1 MARQVN
7 GTSHKAEKQG
17 SGVGGGPVGNS
28 GGYSGRPGGNNP
40 AGPSQERAGGAGN
53 NTSNLALAGILA
65 LLLGK
70 NGKNGKSSPVR
81 IIILAVIIFLVL
93 KSCSGGSVYNTVD
106 TGMTNYA
113 ATTVSTP
120 APTPKPTPVP
130 ATPAP
135 TAVPAPASASAF
147 GSLADIISNYTGS
160 FGSNTGSYAGSTSSS
175 PSANADYSSALSSLL
190 GGYSSVNS
198 GSYSSSGWING
209 SNCGNLNTS
218 VLQGSRAK
226 FTSLRGNG
234 RDTATI
240 MIYMCGT
247 DLESGSGMA
256 TSDLQEIA
264 SAPIADNVNIL
275 VYTGGCTGWKNN
287 LMSNKTNQ
295 IYKIENGGRF
305 VCLNDNVGNLPMIS
319 ADTLSSFIQFCGKNY
334 PADRN
339 MLIFWDHGGGSITG
353 YGYDQRYKSSGS
365 MSLDGINKA
374 LANGGVKFDF
384 VGFDACLMATEETAE
399 VVSQYADYLIA
410 SEESEPGIG
419 WYYTNWLTKLS
430 NNTSASTLEIGK
442 QIIDDFVDVCAQK
455 CRGQDTTLSLIDL
468 AEFSA
473 TVPQLLKNWAN
484 ATTET
489 IKTDYRTISNARSG
503 SKEFAADSRID
514 QVDLAC
520 LAYNINDQASQQLAK
535 AILSAVKYNR
545 TSSTVKN
552 AYGLSIFFPYRS
564 ASSVKKAISTY
575 NAVGL
580 DSSYSK
586 CIQAYA
592 TYASSGQAS
601 SYSNGYSSPLGSLL
615 SGYGGSGYSS
625 GYGSGY
631 SSGYSGYGSSGTTG
645 YSLADIAG
653 LLSGYGTSS
662 YGNSGYGSSS
672 SGYSTSYS
680 STNDIYSLLSQ
691 MMSGGRD
698 LGGFESGTL
707 DQRSVAEYLSDNR
720 FNASA
725 LVWTRGEDGRLQI
738 SLPADQWELVDELKL
753 SVFRDDGKGFIDL
766 GLDLSGDYF
775 NESGALTGE
784 YDRVWLAL
792 NENECAYYQLYT
804 MAGDNGET
812 FTRGYIPC
820 LYNGVRAKLI
830 VDVVNDEPSV
840 VGYVYDYVDG
850 ETDARAKTITEYS
863 SSDRIQLIA
872 DYYTYDNSY
881 ENTYAIADE
890 FTIGEGLEVSYM
902 YVADPA
908 EISACYRFVDIYG
921 QSYWTPVM
929 ALADE

>member
-17 SGVGGGPVGNS
+17 GGVGGGPVGNS
-28 GGYSGRPGGNNP
+28 GGYSGRPGGSKP
-40 AGPSQERAGGAGN
+40 AGPSADRAGGAGS

-81 IIILAVIIFLVL
+81 IIIIAVIIFLLL
-93 KSCSGGSVYNTVD
+93 KSCSGGQVATVD
-106 TGMTNYA
+106 TGAVNYA
-113 ATTVSTP
+113 PATTVSTP
-120 APTPKPTPVP
+120 APAPVT
-130 ATPAP
+130 TPAP
-135 TAVPAPASASAF
+135 TPAPVSAP
-147 GSLADIISNYTGS
+147 GSIGGS
-160 FGSNTGSYAGSTSSS
+160 FPSYSGSYGSNTGSYSGSSS
-175 PSANADYSSALSSLL
+175 SAYTDYSSALSSLL
-190 GGYSSVNS
+190 GGYSPVNS

-209 SNCGNLNTS
+209 NNCGSLNTS

-226 FTSLRGNG
+226 FTNLKGNG
-234 RDTATI
+234 NDTVTI
-240 MIYMCGT
+240 MVYMCGT

-256 TSDLQEIA
+256 TSDLQEMA
-264 SAPIADNVNIL
+264 SAPIGSNVNLL

-295 IYKIENGGRF
+295 IFKIENGGRF
-305 VCLNDNVGNLPMIS
+305 ITLNDNVGNLPMIS
-319 ADTLSSFIQFCGKNY
+319 ADTLSSFIRFCGENY

-399 VVSQYADYLIA
+399 VVSRYADYLIA

-430 NNTSASTLEIGK
+430 KNTSASTLEIGK
-442 QIIDDFVDVCAQK
+442 QIVDDFVDVCAQK
-455 CRGQDTTLSLIDL
+455 CRGQDTTLSLVDL

-473 TVPQLLKNWAN
+473 TVPQLLKNWAD

-489 IKTDYRTISNARSG
+489 IKTNYKAVSNARSS
-503 SKEFAADSRID
+503 SKEFAADSHID
-514 QVDLAC
+514 QVDLTC
-520 LAYNINDQASQQLAK
+520 LACNINDSASQQLAK
-535 AILSAVKYNR
+535 AVLSAVKYNR

-564 ASSVKKAISTY
+564 SSAVRKAVSTY
-575 NAVGL
+575 DAIGR
-580 DSSYSK
+580 DSSYSR

-631 SSGYSGYGSSGTTG
+631 SSGYSGYGSSASTG
-645 YSLADIAG
+645 YSLSDIAG
-653 LLSGYGTSS
+653 LLSGYGMSS
-662 YGNSGYGSSS
+662 GGS
-672 SGYSTSYS
+672 SGYSSSYS
-680 STNDIYSLLSQ
+680 SVDDIYSLLSQ
-691 MMSGGRD
+691 MMGGRD

-725 LVWTRGEDGRLQI
+725 LVWTRGEDGRLQLV
-738 SLPADQWELVDELKL
+738 LPADQWELVDELKL

-775 NESGALTGE
+775 NVNGALMGE
-784 YDRVWLAL
+784 YDKVWLAV
-792 NENECAYYQLYT
+792 NGWECAYYQLYT
-804 MAGDNGET
+804 MTGDNGET

-820 LYNGVRAKLI
+820 LYNGQRAKLI

-850 ETDARAKTITEYS
+850 ETDARAKTVTEYS
-863 SSDRIQLIA
+863 SSDKVQLLA
-872 DYYTYDNSY
+872 DYYSYDNSY
-881 ENTYAIADE
+881 ENTYRISDE
-890 FTIGEGLEVSYM
+890 FTVGDGLELSYM
-902 YVADPA
+902 YVEDPA

-929 ALADE
+929 ALAE

>member
-1 MARQVN
+1 MARKVN

-17 SGVGGGPVGNS
+17 GGIGGGPVGNS
-28 GGYSGRPGGNNP
+28 GGYAGRPGGSRP
-40 AGPSQERAGGAGN
+40 AGPSAERSGGTGGN
-53 NTSNLALAGILA
+53 SSSLALAGILA
-65 LLLGK
+65 LLLGR
-70 NGKNGKSSPVR
+70 NSKNGKSSPVR
-81 IIILAVIIFLVL
+81 IIVLAVVIFLVL
-93 KSCSGGSVYNTVD
+93 RSCSGGSVNTVD
-106 TGMTNYA
+106 TGMTNYT
-113 ATTVSTP
+113 ATTAVSTP
-120 APTPKPTPVP
+120 APTPAPTQ
-130 ATPAP
+130 APAP
-135 TAVPAPASASAF
+135 VSNSGAIG
-147 GSLADIISNYTGS
+147 GSIPGYTGS
-160 FGSNTGSYAGSTSSS
+160 FGSNTNSYSGSSS
-175 PSANADYSSALSSLL
+175 SAPVDYSSALSSLL

-209 SNCGNLNTS
+209 SNCGQLNTS

-226 FTSLRGNG
+226 FTNLKGNG
-234 RDTATI
+234 RDTVTI
-240 MIYMCGT
+240 MVYMCGT

-256 TSDLQEIA
+256 TSDLQEMA
-264 SAPIADNVNIL
+264 SAPIADNVNLL

-319 ADTLSSFIQFCGKNY
+319 ADTLSSFIRFCGSNY

-374 LANGGVKFDF
+374 LSGGGVKFDF

-430 NNTSASTLEIGK
+430 GNTSASTLEIGR

-473 TVPQLLKNWAN
+473 TVPPLLKNWAN
-484 ATTET
+484 ATTEN
-489 IKTDYRTISNARSG
+489 IKTNYKAISNARAG

-535 AILSAVKYNR
+535 AILSSVKYNR
-545 TSSTVKN
+545 TSQTVKN
-552 AYGLSIFFPYRS
+552 AYGLSIYFPYRS
-564 ASSVKKAISTY
+564 ASAVKKAISTY
-575 NAVGL
+575 SAVGL

-615 SGYGGSGYSS
+615 SGYAGSGYSS

-662 YGNSGYGSSS
+662 SYGG
-672 SGYSTSYS
+672 SGYSSSYS

-691 MMSGGRD
+691 MMGGGRD

-707 DQRSVAEYLSDNR
+707 DQRSVAEYLSNNR

-725 LVWTRGEDGRLQI
+725 LVWTRGEDGRLQLA
-738 SLPADQWELVDELKL
+738 LPADQWELIDELKL

-775 NESGALTGE
+775 NESGALMGE
-784 YDRVWLAL
+784 YDRVWLAV
-792 NENECAYYQLYT
+792 NGWECAYYQLYT

-820 LYNGVRAKLI
+820 LYNGERAKLI
-830 VDVVNDEPSV
+830 VDVVNDEPSI
-840 VGYVYDYVDG
+840 VGYVYDYVNG
-850 ETDARAKTITEYS
+850 ETDARAKTVTEYS
-863 SSDRIQLIA
+863 STDKVQLLA
-872 DYYTYDNSY
+872 DYYTYDNAYDS
-881 ENTYAIADE
+881 TYRISDE
-890 FTIGEGLEVSYM
+890 FTVGSGLEAGYM
-902 YVADPA
+902 YVEDPA

-921 QSYWTPVM
+921 QNYWTPVM
-929 ALADE
+929 ALAEE